1 MTERMRQKNVSSL
14 EDLIKLAQDLG
25 IVLIACE
32 MTKELMNIHD
42 EELISGLESG
52 ALEHL

>member
-14 EDLIKLAQDLG
+14 EGPNKTSAGSRDCP
-25 IVLIACE
+25 CE

-52 ALEHL
+52 ALEQW